1 MKNRIFKEGLITTV
15 LGLVIILAAVFTWM
29 LTEKNATEASII
41 AGIGSG
47 LLLLKDKE
55 VGIK

>member
-1 MKNRIFKEGLITTV
+1 MKKRIFKEGLITTIV
-15 LGLVIILAAVFTWM
+15 GLVIILAAVFTWM

>member
-1 MKNRIFKEGLITTV
+1 MKNRIFKEGLITTIV
-15 LGLVIILAAVFTWM
+15 GLVIILAAVFTWM

>member
-15 LGLVIILAAVFTWM
+15 IGLVIILAAVFTWM
-29 LTEKNATEASII
+29 LTEKNANEAAII
-41 AGIGSG
+41 AGIGTG